1 MADMMTALQSG
12 DAAAFEGLLRMLMAT
27 DNEQRSQGE
36 QIFQELQKYPDVC
49 ANNLIRGLRSS
60 ESVELRSLSAVLL
73 RRVCCFSSEF
83 ENMRPVSLDK
93 AWYNQY
99 NAYNLVGADEG

>member
-1 MADMMTALQSG
+1 MTALQSG

-83 ENMRPVSLDK
+83 ENIRQVSLDK